1 MKVLDDLQETLSTIT
16 YRYGNFKIFKEN
28 KINFK
33 GVREEDKIELLNRLF
48 KEEKNE
54 AKFER
59 GEILSEPSDE
69 VFTAVGKL
77 TSSEKDALQELFR
90 LSSK

>member
-1 MKVLDDLQETLSTIT
+1 MK
-16 YRYGNFKIFKEN
+16 N
-28 KINFK
+28 KIYSK

-59 GEILSEPSDE
+59 GEILSEPSYE
-69 VFTAVGKL
+69 VYTAVGKL
-77 TSSEKDALQELFR
+77 TSSKKDAIQELFR

>member
-1 MKVLDDLQETLSTIT
+1 MDDWQET
-16 YRYGNFKIFKEN
+16 RHENFKNFN
-28 KINFK
+28 KNLINFK

-77 TSSEKDALQELFR
+77 TSSEKESLQELFR
-90 LSSK
+90 SSSK